1 MIGLPEI
8 LILLVILLVIFW
20 RYLPKIGRKAGTG
33 ARELKEGVQ
42 EVVGDKADP
51 KTLARQAGKGV
62 REAREFR
69 DALTGKE
76 PAQPAKAAEPA
87 PAQQAAEPAPAAE
100 QAPAPEEQPPAK
112 KPESE
117 TA

>member
-1 MIGLPEI
+1 M
-8 LILLVILLVIFW
+8 ILLVILLVIFW

-87 PAQQAAEPAPAAE
+87 PAPAPAQQAAEPAPAAE
-100 QAPAPEEQPPAK
+100 RAPAPEEQPPAK

>member
-1 MIGLPEI
+1 M
-8 LILLVILLVIFW
+8 ILLVILLVIFW

-87 PAQQAAEPAPAAE
+87 PAPAQQAAEPAPAAE